1 MQNVLR
7 RQMGID
13 AYGMD
18 RDDEV
23 LWESLLDRPRA
34 PAPGT
39 VVLRPP
45 EKP

>member
-1 MQNVLR
+1 MEPNPVQNVLR

-23 LWESLLDRPRA
+23 LWESWMDRPRA
-34 PAPGT
+34 PLGPAGP
-39 VVLRPP
+39 R
-45 EKP
+45 